1 MKGNAK
7 AEDLTCP
14 PTSESFPHRIV
25 EPCPFSF
32 QKTEPRSSDEVS
44 KTVWLNQRM
53 SQGCGF
59 PDGSAGKE
67 PACRC
72 RRHRRSEFDTWVGK
86 IAWRRKWQPSTLAW
100 KIP

>member
-32 QKTEPRSSDEVS
+32 QKIEPRSSDEVS

-67 PACRC
+67 PADVGDTG
-72 RRHRRSEFDTWVGK
+72 EVFDTWVEK

>member
-1 MKGNAK
+1 MRTLKGHRTRRCSNERTRRWDN
-7 AEDLTCP
+7 EDLTCP

-32 QKTEPRSSDEVS
+32 QKTEPRSSDEVN

-53 SQGCGF
+53 SQGWGF

-67 PACRC
+67 SAC
-72 RRHRRSEFDTWVGK
+72 
-86 IAWRRKWQPSTLAW
+86 
-100 KIP
+100 

>member
-25 EPCPFSF
+25 EPLVLFPSRK
-32 QKTEPRSSDEVS
+32 QSQGQDEVS

-67 PACRC
+67 PADVGDTG
-72 RRHRRSEFDTWVGK
+72 EVFDT
-86 IAWRRKWQPSTLAW
+86 
-100 KIP
+100 